1 MLIAE
6 IRDGNGKVL
15 GTLVLDAKDFKT
27 GSKGY
32 FGQGKIPGPVEE
44 ERLQLQVQAVII
56 GSKEAAKAVSEKTA
70 AKAPAATVAT
80 AAKGE

>member
-15 GTLVLDAKDFKT
+15 GMLVLEPKDFKT

-56 GSKEAAKAVSEKTA
+56 GSKA
-70 AKAPAATVAT
+70 
-80 AAKGE
+80 AAKGAPEKAAVKKPAASESASAKAE